1 MKTGMKQIAQ
11 PVVDVVNFEI
21 TNKVPPVQGLKECKK
36 EIMQGYQNVWYEYV
50 PEFYDGSRK
59 VPLVVQ
65 IHGGGN
71 DGKRWAE
78 MTIWHELAEKEGFIV
93 IYPNSPEYGCWP
105 CEEEDIQYV
114 YDLISHIKS
123 KYVIDETRV
132 YMQGMSNG
140 DMMTLAFSMRYPEV
154 LAGAAY
160 MTGPSAEE
168 ILDGDM
174 PSGALPIIQMRGELD
189 INWNLTRE
197 TTDIYE
203 NRYKMNDLN
212 REIWEKVNGTED
224 IIPIL
229 SIEGKDNYLYYKGT
243 NAVII
248 NWEIQGMGH
257 REPVYSSQVVW
268 DRLYSGCKRENGAVI
283 IDKIIYENQGDKDIV
298 IIAAGA
304 NKVYSSGKI
313 ISISEMKTASARIML
328 PAETAHFCPVEL
340 EEMCETEVMCVPA
353 EFFVQVYNAKLAYQN
368 SGERAIL
375 MLEDKRVVIL
385 MADSLLVYADGKY
398 LAMQK
403 PCIQRCGVFYVPV
416 AEFCQ
421 IILNKQVSMADDV
434 MCITN
439 HYALLGRYTARIIR
453 KLLGG
458 TLRPRRKEDI
468 KWRDDNK
475 E

>member
-1 MKTGMKQIAQ
+1 MKTGMRRIIQ
-11 PVVDVVNFEI
+11 PAVDVVDFER
-21 TNKVPPVQGLKECKK
+21 TNKIPAIRGLKECKK
-36 EIMQGYQNVWYEYV
+36 ELMQGYQNVWYEYI
-50 PEFYDGSRK
+50 PACYDGSRK
-59 VPLVVQ
+59 LPLVVQ
-65 IHGGGN
+65 IHGGGH

-78 MTIWHELAEKEGFIV
+78 MTIWHELAEKEGLIV

-114 YDLISHIKS
+114 YDLISHMKN
-123 KYVIDETRV
+123 KYAIDETRV

-160 MTGPSAEE
+160 ITGPSAEE
-168 ILDGDM
+168 ILDGDR
-174 PSGALPIIQMRGELD
+174 PTGALPMIQMRGELD

-197 TTDIYE
+197 TVDIYE
-203 NRYKMNDLN
+203 NRYSINDLN
-212 REIWEKVNGTED
+212 REIWEDANGTKD
-224 IIPIL
+224 VIPTL

-243 NAVII
+243 KATII

-257 REPVYSSQVVW
+257 REPVYSAQVVW
-268 DRLYSGCKRENGAVI
+268 DKLYKGCRRENGNTI
-283 IDKIIYENQGDKDIV
+283 MEQWINEDPKSQDIV
-298 IIAAGA
+298 VIAAGA
-304 NKVYSSGKI
+304 NKAYCSGKI
-313 ISISEMKTASARIML
+313 VRINEMKTASVRILL
-328 PAETAHFCPVEL
+328 PAETGHFCPVRT

-353 EFFVQVYNAKLAYQN
+353 EFFAQVYHAKLEYRDA
-368 SGERAIL
+368 GEQAIL
-375 MLEDKRVVIL
+375 TLEDGRRVVL
-385 MADSLLVYADGKY
+385 MADSLLLCVDGKY

-421 IILNKQVSMADDV
+421 MILQKQVSVADDV
-434 MCITN
+434 MCITS

-458 TLRPRRKEDI
+458 IARPRRREDVQ
-468 KWRDDNK
+468 WRDDNGK
-475 E
+475 